1 MIQNKNIFLESN
13 IKCTL
18 NLLYYTVHVVE
29 DLHHHWTQ
37 KTSYSF

>member
-1 MIQNKNIFLESN
+1 VL
-13 IKCTL
+13 
-18 NLLYYTVHVVE
+18 VVG